1 MTKEQFLT
9 QLKRS
14 ISGLKEAEKIEI
26 LYDYEEHFRMGLEN
40 KKTEEEIAES
50 LGNPKVLGKSFKI
63 DAFLGEDKEGSR
75 AVSVLRAVLTSLS
88 LGFFSVV
95 FILGPFTALV
105 SVIISFWAAAGAL
118 ALSGV
123 AAIFILILQPLLPDV
138 ISFGGQNIAFI
149 IFSSIGVSAL
159 GLLAIIGMVRLSKW
173 VLLVVEKYIRFN
185 LRIIKR

>member
-14 ISGLKEAEKIEI
+14 ISGLDESEKKEI

-40 KKTEEEIAES
+40 EKTEEEIAES

-63 DAFLGEDKEGSR
+63 DAFLAESKEGSR
-75 AVSVLRAVLTSLS
+75 AVPVLRAVITSLS

-105 SVIISFWAAAGAL
+105 SVIISLWAAAGAL
-118 ALSGV
+118 AVSG
-123 AAIFILILQPLLPDV
+123 AGAIVILILQPLLPDV
-138 ISFGGQNIAFI
+138 ISFGGQNIAFV

-159 GLLAIIGMVRLSKW
+159 GLLSVIGMARLSKW
-173 VLLVVEKYIRFN
+173 FFLLVEKYIRFN
-185 LRIIKR
+185 LRIIKK

>member
-14 ISGLKEAEKIEI
+14 ISGLKESEKKEI

-63 DAFLGEDKEGSR
+63 DAFLEEGKEGSR
-75 AVSVLRAVLTSLS
+75 AVSVFRAVLTSLS
-88 LGFFSVV
+88 LGFLSVV
-95 FILGPFTALV
+95 FILGPFTALI
-105 SVIISFWAAAGAL
+105 SVFISFWAAAGAL

-123 AAIFILILQPLLPDV
+123 AAIFML
-138 ISFGGQNIAFI
+138 
-149 IFSSIGVSAL
+149 
-159 GLLAIIGMVRLSKW
+159 MVRLSKW
-173 VLLVVEKYIRFN
+173 VFLVVEKYIRFN
-185 LRIIKR
+185 LRIIRK